1 MPALDAVAF
10 LNQKSGV
17 RGRSR
22 IGLIQAVGRVMR
34 TTPHKS
40 EGYIILPVVVVKKDP
55 SQPISESNQ
64 QLLNSSYSNLVQ
76 IVNDLTSH
84 DEVFRRQLDQYKLSK
99 REKYLLDKIIIV
111 GDRKN
116 KTLKHDQDGHS
127 QQSVPRSERD
137 SKIPAPTQLQL
148 EIIQAIKDGI
158 FTCVARAGNRVKS

>member
-34 TTPHKS
+34 TTPRKT

-84 DEVFRRQLDQYKLSK
+84 DEVFRRQLGQYKLSK
-99 REKYLLDKIIIV
+99 REKRLLDKIIIV
-111 GDRKN
+111 GDKKS

-127 QQSVPRSERD
+127 QQAVPRSERE
-137 SKIPAPTQLQL
+137 SKNPPPHSTPIRDCPS
-148 EIIQAIKDGI
+148 D
-158 FTCVARAGNRVKS
+158 